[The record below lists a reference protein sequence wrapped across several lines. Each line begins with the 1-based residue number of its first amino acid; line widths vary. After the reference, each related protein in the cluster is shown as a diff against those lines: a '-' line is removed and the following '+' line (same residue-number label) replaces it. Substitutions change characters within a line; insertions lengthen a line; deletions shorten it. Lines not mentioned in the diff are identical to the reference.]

1 MLLASQ
7 LRAGTAIRHEG
18 QNYKVVAADYHPGQ
32 GRMGGATHAR
42 LRNLDTGTFWEHNFR
57 AELKLEEIPLAKR
70 VLEFLYAD
78 ENHCCFMDPDN
89 FEQTEIPKPLV
100 GAQAGFLETGMR
112 LGIEFVDGR
121 PVSVLFPDV
130 LEVKIAATAP
140 PAHQQQDTNFKPATL
155 ENGVDVM
162 VPQFVKPGD
171 VIRLDLQNLRYMD
184 RARNESKS
192 KHA

>member
-18 QNYKVVAADYHPGQ
+18 QTYKVVAADYHPGQ

-57 AELKLEEIPLAKR
+57 AELKLEEIPLQKR

-78 ENHCCFMDPDN
+78 ENQCCFMDPDN

-100 GAQAGFLETGMR
+100 GAQAGFLEPGMR
-112 LGIEFVDGR
+112 LAIEFVDGR

-130 LEVKIAATAP
+130 LEVQIAATAP
-140 PAHQQQDTNFKPATL
+140 PTHQQQDTNFKPAKL
-155 ENGVDVM
+155 ENGVEVM
-162 VPQFVKPGD
+162 VPQFVKSGD

-184 RARNESKS
+184 RARNESKT

>member
-18 QNYKVVAADYHPGQ
+18 QNYKVMAADYHPGQ

-42 LRNLDTGTFWEHNFR
+42 LRNLDTGTVWEHNFR
-57 AELKLEEIPLAKR
+57 AELKLEEIPLEKR
-70 VLEFLYAD
+70 VLEFLYTD
-78 ENHCCFMDPDN
+78 ENQCCFMDPDN
-89 FEQTEIPKPLV
+89 FEQTEIPRPLV
-100 GAQAGFLETGMR
+100 GAQVGFLEPGMR
-112 LGIEFVDGR
+112 LAIEFVDGH

-130 LEVKIAATAP
+130 LEVKIADTAP
-140 PAHQQQDTNFKPATL
+140 PAHQQQDTNFKPAKL
-155 ENGVDVM
+155 ENGVEVM

-184 RARNESKS
+184 RARNDSKT